1 MRKNQFTAR
10 DALKSVFRQL
20 MDELLVTKE
29 AQIKARLRIES
40 DYDYLSGK
48 KDALERAVN
57 IVMQR
62 AGLVDNDT
70 ELYQWMEERWQTYLT
85 RFDDIDN
92 GEG

>member
-70 ELYQWMEERWQTYLT
+70 ELYQWMEERWQRYLT
-85 RFDDIDN
+85 WFDDIDN
-92 GEG
+92 GES